1 MGTIRRISF
10 RAASGLATAGLVVMS
25 VAPPALAHVVEAVAS
40 VPAEQAGD
48 HEKLDGAIEAAIDDV
63 VSHAIAFQPTV
74 VSLLDAKVIG
84 DRIYLFVLIADK
96 DGEEAIRVLLADR
109 PPRTPQPA
117 PTPSETDAS
126 YRLYR

>member
-1 MGTIRRISF
+1 MSF
-10 RAASGLATAGLVVMS
+10 VVITAVPS
-25 VAPPALAHVVEAVAS
+25 AIAHVVETVAS
-40 VPAEQAGD
+40 IPTEQAGD
-48 HEKLDGAIEAAIDDV
+48 REKLDGAIKVAIDDL

-96 DGEEAIRVLLADR
+96 GGGEAVRLLLTDR
-109 PPRTPQPA
+109 PGVPA
-117 PTPSETDAS
+117 PAPVPSETDAS